1 MARLGCSC
9 GAVMSTVDCPS
20 PHIYHIFTQ
29 DEVDTALSQCPDCP
43 FWDFYTNWDS
53 QKNEKRLFTSEEYAL
68 WYCTACGRM
77 YQVQAKPQGRWVKK
91 YRISDDV
98 SSPANLDI
106 ANWNKLYI
114 YSDIDVEQITEE
126 NFNIKLRD
134 FINHKRHIY
143 DFRISPDSATVV
155 IYNKKD
161 GAIAK
166 VYLLEDSIV

>member
-20 PHIYHIFTQ
+20 PYIYHIFTQ
-29 DEVDTALSQCPDCP
+29 DEVDTALSQSPDCP

-53 QKNEKRLFTSEEYAL
+53 QKNEKRLFTSEEYTF

-91 YRISDDV
+91 YRMSSDNLF
-98 SSPANLDI
+98 PANIDN
-106 ANWNKLYI
+106 ANRKRLYI

-134 FINHKRHIY
+134 FINHKRHIH
-143 DFRISPDSATVV
+143 DFYISPDSATVL
-155 IYNKKD
+155 ICDKKS
-161 GAIAK
+161 GAIVK
-166 VYLLEDSIV
+166 VYLLEESIE